1 MVLALFIMF
10 TAWAVVIAWT
20 EHTKVGARFM
30 DWLSYKV
37 TGIDNDLN
45 P

>member
-1 MVLALFIMF
+1 MEIALFIMF

-20 EHTKVGARFM
+20 ERTKVGARFM

>member
-37 TGIDNDLN
+37 TGIDESSNH
-45 P
+45 